1 MRVGTVCYATDQ
13 GIAHLAK
20 SFYDAGVIT
29 DVMVFRHGSRPS
41 HMEWYPEGTIE
52 LVNRPFSGPVVD
64 AFLSR
69 VDVMLFM
76 ESPFDWAF
84 LQYCR
89 DRGVKTAIVPM
100 YECCPVR
107 RPFEPDKWICPSKL
121 DCQYFPGS
129 PYLPIP
135 VDAPR
140 WELRTRAR
148 RWLHNGGNLGLR
160 EHKGTRQILQAM
172 QHVKSPITLTV
183 RAQDD
188 AGLHKILREVP
199 TALRDSRITFHYGQ
213 YPRDQLFDDHDVFV
227 MAEKYNGLSLPLAE
241 ARAAGMVVVTS
252 DRFPMNDWLPKE
264 FLIQVNRY
272 IRAKVGGPYH
282 EYDEAV
288 IDPVMIARTI
298 DAIYDHGEKHGVDNY
313 SLTGRE
319 WYETMS
325 WETLKSRWIEELSR

>member
-1 MRVGTVCYATDQ
+1 MRCGTVTYATSQ
-13 GIAHLAK
+13 GISHLSK

-41 HMEWYPEGTIE
+41 HMEWYPYATE
-52 LVNRPFSGPVVD
+52 LVNRPFNGPAVD

-69 VDVMLFM
+69 VDVMMFF
-76 ESPFDWAF
+76 ENPFDWGF

-89 DRGVKTAIVPM
+89 DRGKKTVIVPM
-100 YECCPVR
+100 YECTPVR

-121 DCQYFPGS
+121 DLEYFPGS

-135 VDAPR
+135 VDEPR

-172 QHVKSPITLTV
+172 QHVKSPISLTV

-188 AGLHKILREVP
+188 AGLHKIIAEVP
-199 TALRDSRITFHYGQ
+199 SCKRDPRITFHYGQ
-213 YPRDQLFDDHDVFV
+213 HDRATLFDEHDVFV

-252 DRFPMNDWLPKE
+252 DRFPMNDWLPTS
-264 FLIQVNRY
+264 FLIRVNKY
-272 IRAKVGGPYH
+272 IKAKVGGPYN

-288 IDPVMIARTI
+288 VEPELIAAMIDYAYYYGETI
-298 DAIYDHGEKHGVDNY
+298 GMTDY
-313 SLTGRE
+313 SLSACE

-325 WETLKSRWIEELSR
+325 WETLKPRWIEELSR